1 MGRGGRKRDREVHR
15 GEEEEEEEERKI
27 SMNGNMEGTNPDTVI
42 RCHRRRS
49 PSLYVTAQFD
59 MTADFQLHL
68 SVISELPSNKC
79 NKVMQDIMF

>member
-1 MGRGGRKRDREVHR
+1 MGRGGRTRDREEEVQR

-49 PSLYVTAQFD
+49 PALYIAAQFE
-59 MTADFQLHL
+59 MTADFQLHP
-68 SVISELPSNKC
+68 SVISELQTSAA
-79 NKVMQDIMF
+79 FFF